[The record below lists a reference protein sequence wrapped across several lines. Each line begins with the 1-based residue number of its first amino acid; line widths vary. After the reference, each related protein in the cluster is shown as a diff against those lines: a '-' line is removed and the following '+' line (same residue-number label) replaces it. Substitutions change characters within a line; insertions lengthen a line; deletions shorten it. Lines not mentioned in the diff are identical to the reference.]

1 MKLVLVLLNLWNMGL
16 NLCCNIKIDKSR
28 SVVTLVTWDSYKQIS
43 ILRTKSMMLLP
54 QWLVWFCQGCPVV
67 LQPTNDVCLLHPSGG
82 EAGGQQPQES
92 QSGTRGVLRTNLF
105 TSGSCN
111 TGLFQNEQLK
121 KGDQV
126 FKK

>member
-54 QWLVWFCQGCPVV
+54 QWACLV
-67 LQPTNDVCLLHPSGG
+67 LSG
-82 EAGGQQPQES
+82 
-92 QSGTRGVLRTNLF
+92 V
-105 TSGSCN
+105 SCC
-111 TGLFQNEQLK
+111 TAAHK
-121 KGDQV
+121 
-126 FKK
+126 